1 MASGSGQNHS
11 VARIRNAAANK
22 TVSSARVEKE
32 IRNLAPDLSRPRQKI
47 KGQKITGIAH
57 AKLAIGV
64 LLKIWSNPKVS
75 IEPKTIPKPTISWQA
90 NSDLLAKVKN
100 SELPANIWSVSTI
113 TESVEVQKLTSEI
126 SSIRRINDWKIKRV
140 LPCLINCAKLVQLI
154 FEN

>member
-1 MASGSGQNHS
+1 MASGNGQNHS
-11 VARIRNAAANK
+11 VARIRNVAANK
-22 TVSSARVEKE
+22 TVSSARVDKE
-32 IRNLAPDLSRPRQKI
+32 TLNLAPDLSRPRQKI

-64 LLKIWSNPKVS
+64 FLKIWSNPKVS
-75 IEPKTIPKPTISWQA
+75 IEPKTIPKPTISCQA
-90 NSDLLAKVKN
+90 NSDLLAKVRN

-113 TESVEVQKLTSEI
+113 TESIDVQKLTSEI
-126 SSIRRINDWKIKRV
+126 SSNRRINDWKIKRV